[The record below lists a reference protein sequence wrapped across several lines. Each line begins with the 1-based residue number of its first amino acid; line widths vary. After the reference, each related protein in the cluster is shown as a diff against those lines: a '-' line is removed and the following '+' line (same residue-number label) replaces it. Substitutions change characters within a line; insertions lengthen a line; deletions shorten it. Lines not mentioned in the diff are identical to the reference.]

1 METTLPAVFNSSS
14 FPSAMNAALTYPF
27 TVSRSILRTITFLC
41 VVDIGAESNRSAD
54 CRTFTQNVPQGSYFV
69 AKSSTFVLL
78 FVLRRRR
85 CTWPLSSVERV
96 SCRYRN
102 RKHLL
107 VVRRCVVLSYAAGAK
122 NRFSGEVGMSVPD
135 VWARSSADYAFRNIH
150 LDGRLHL

>member
-41 VVDIGAESNRSAD
+41 VDDIGAESNRSAD
-54 CRTFTQNVPQGSYFV
+54 CRTFARNVPQGSYSV

-96 SCRYRN
+96 SWRYRE
-102 RKHLL
+102 HLL
-107 VVRRCVVLSYAAGAK
+107 AARRVLCSPLTRPEGRIGSAA
-122 NRFSGEVGMSVPD
+122 RIV
-135 VWARSSADYAFRNIH
+135 
-150 LDGRLHL
+150 

>member
-54 CRTFTQNVPQGSYFV
+54 CRTFAQNVPQGSYFV

-85 CTWPLSSVERV
+85 CTWPLSSVESELQV
-96 SCRYRN
+96 SQAPFGSTALCCALIRSRSEES
-102 RKHLL
+102 
-107 VVRRCVVLSYAAGAK
+107 VQRRSWYEC
-122 NRFSGEVGMSVPD
+122 
-135 VWARSSADYAFRNIH
+135 ARCLGSFICG
-150 LDGRLHL
+150 LRL

>member
-54 CRTFTQNVPQGSYFV
+54 CRTFAQNVPQGSYFV

-96 SCRYRN
+96 SCRYR
-102 RKHLL
+102 KHLL
-107 VVRRCVVLSYAAGAK
+107 VVRRCVVLSYAARREG
-122 NRFSGEVGMSVPD
+122 SVQRPS
-135 VWARSSADYAFRNIH
+135 RISAPCA
-150 LDGRLHL
+150 